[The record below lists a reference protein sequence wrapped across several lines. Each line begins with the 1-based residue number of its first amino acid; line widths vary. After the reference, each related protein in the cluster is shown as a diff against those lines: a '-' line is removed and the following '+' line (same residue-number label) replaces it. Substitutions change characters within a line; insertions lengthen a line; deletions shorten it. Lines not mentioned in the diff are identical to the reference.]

1 METSTIIAI
10 ILGIIT
16 VITVV
21 VVIVIQ
27 NKKPTPSPPTT
38 DCEWMEG
45 KWEIDNNTQ
54 MNLQDTNY
62 PEECSV
68 VPHNCGNWKRDV
80 KCTSSNGVGNCT
92 DDDCTKTRPV
102 DHINCR
108 TCPPPPT
115 PPSPAD
121 DIIKVGDKVKLLYYN
136 SSEKEWDEL
145 FRGGNQDKWVTD
157 HFNGNTI
164 PILTIFADGK
174 QLGEPVTQ
182 EDKITLKH
190 PYVNRYGTQDSS
202 YLSRRDEYLYLAD
215 ATELDSYITK
225 FYIVK
230 GITAFEGVL
239 RENTAY
245 NLQDAVA
252 PDNFLD
258 DNSKGYYEYVVFKLR
273 DDPNFVPRRIKL
285 QKV

>member
-1 METSTIIAI
+1 METTTIIAI
-10 ILGIIT
+10 IIGIIT

-102 DHINCR
+102 DHINCGP
-108 TCPPPPT
+108 CPSPPPP
-115 PPSPAD
+115 PPPPPAG
-121 DIIKVGDKVKLLYYN
+121 DIIKVGDKVKLFYY
-136 SSEKEWDEL
+136 SHGKKWHE
-145 FRGGNQDKWVTD
+145 FTMGGLSGKWVSHDETLAS
-157 HFNGNTI
+157 I
-164 PILTIFADGK
+164 PILTVFVDGK

-182 EDKITLKH
+182 QDKITLK
-190 PYVNRYGTQDSS
+190 YVVQDIDIIV
-202 YLSRRDEYLYLAD
+202 LSRWKEYLYLAD
-215 ATELDSYITK
+215 ATKLDSSYITK
-225 FYIVK
+225 FYI
-230 GITAFEGVL
+230 ITKDTTDGTNDIL
-239 RENTAY
+239 MENTDY
-245 NLQDAVA
+245 ILQDAV
-252 PDNFLD
+252 DTGNFLD
-258 DNSKGYYEYVVFKLR
+258 DYSKSGYSDVVFKLR
-273 DDPNFVPRRIKL
+273 DDPSFVPRIIKL